1 MRKLWAVAVPQLFLI
16 FINLW
21 PKKDDYLYGTKYMYS
36 LTRRCRF
43 CATSTYKIGLMT
55 YDQQMNNASGPKTRK
70 STKYRTDGRWS
81 IYETAVPRRSYPE
94 AGRSQILWFL
104 YHVSLIT
111 ASRIT
116 VSQITAI
123 CISNFEASPPWLV
136 VGDWCF
142 RRTSKLYKND
152 HVIEDDDD
160 YRNRLGSMEANNRG
174 NDSDT
179 AMPPSSSTAI
189 SWATSKPVWLLDNV
203 NTL

>member
-1 MRKLWAVAVPQLFLI
+1 
-16 FINLW
+16 
-21 PKKDDYLYGTKYMYS
+21 MYS

-70 STKYRTDGRWS
+70 STKYRTDGAFTKLLSHVDR
-81 IYETAVPRRSYPE
+81 TRRLE
-94 AGRSQILWFL
+94 DLRSFDFL
-104 YHVSLIT
+104 L
-111 ASRIT
+111 
-116 VSQITAI
+116 SQRFAFRGVL
-123 CISNFEASPPWLV
+123 C
-136 VGDWCF
+136 GWCF

-189 SWATSKPVWLLDNV
+189 WWAMGNIETRVV
-203 NTL
+203 VRHR

>member
-1 MRKLWAVAVPQLFLI
+1 MHLAQRHERVQNTEQMEHLRNCCPTSIVPGGWKISDPLI
-16 FINLW
+16 L
-21 PKKDDYLYGTKYMYS
+21 
-36 LTRRCRF
+36 
-43 CATSTYKIGLMT
+43 
-55 YDQQMNNASGPKTRK
+55 
-70 STKYRTDGRWS
+70 
-81 IYETAVPRRSYPE
+81 
-94 AGRSQILWFL
+94 
-104 YHVSLIT
+104 VSRIT

>member
-1 MRKLWAVAVPQLFLI
+1 
-16 FINLW
+16 
-21 PKKDDYLYGTKYMYS
+21 MYS

-70 STKYRTDGRWS
+70 STKYRTDGAFTKLLSHVDR
-81 IYETAVPRRSYPE
+81 TRRLE
-94 AGRSQILWFL
+94 DLRSSDSCIT
-104 YHVSLIT
+104 YHV
-111 ASRIT
+111 SRIT

-136 VGDWCF
+136 VGGWCF
-142 RRTSKLYKND
+142 RRTSKVYKND

-189 SWATSKPVWLLDNV
+189 SWATSKPVLLLEIV